1 VTKIRKL
8 PLTRLKKAAEHA
20 RKSVIFV
27 GENRYKP
34 ENLLLIMAQFGKGYA
49 KRSTPSYFMAIVG
62 VSVVLF
68 LLGLLGWIVINANKL
83 GQNFRENVEVQVY
96 VRENVSSR
104 DSAALVQYI
113 GSKPYVKSYEY
124 LTKELAKQ
132 RFISDGN
139 KDWGTVLD
147 KNPLPASVNF
157 KIRSVYA
164 NPDSLAKIK
173 ADLVQNIAVSE
184 VQYNQVLVSSLN
196 NIINEVSLV
205 LLGVV
210 IGISILVIILI
221 DNTIRL
227 AMFSNRFL
235 IKTMQMVGATRWF
248 IAKPMDVRALING
261 AISGI
266 IAIGGIVGV
275 IVISEKLVPEIR
287 ALRDYG
293 LLSAMFIVI
302 VLLGISIS
310 FISTHRSVLKYLK
323 MKLDDLY

>member
-27 GENRYKP
+27 GKNRYKP
-34 ENLLLIMAQFGKGYA
+34 ENLQLIMAQFGKGYA

-113 GSKPYVKSYEY
+113 ASKPYVKSYEY

-248 IAKPMDVRALING
+248 IAKPMDIRALVNG